1 MASTLIMSVCWFINT
16 LGFAYD
22 AIIRLYPKQ
31 VFASIT
37 QNYNALPAS
46 GAIGRTA
53 MQGFA

>member
-1 MASTLIMSVCWFINT
+1 MSVCWFINT